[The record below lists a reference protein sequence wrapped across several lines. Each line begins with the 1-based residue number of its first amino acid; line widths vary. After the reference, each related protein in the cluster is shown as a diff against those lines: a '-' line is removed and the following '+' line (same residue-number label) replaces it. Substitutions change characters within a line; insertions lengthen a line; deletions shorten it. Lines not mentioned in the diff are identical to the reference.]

1 MKFVIAAF
9 RPLRTKTFRSIWTA
23 SLASNAGLL
32 IQGVGAAWAMAE
44 MATADLVAMVQ
55 TAAFLPLALFA
66 IPAGAIADMYDRRK
80 VQIAALTVSLVGA
93 SAMTLVS
100 WAGLMTPWA
109 LLGFCFFVGSGFAL
123 LGPAW
128 QSSVGEQVPPEDLPQ
143 AVALNGISYN
153 IARAIGPAVGGFIVA
168 VAGVTVAFAVNALF
182 YVPILLAL
190 LAWKRKLEPARLPP
204 EGLWRAVMSGV
215 RYIAHMQPVRSAVM
229 RSFVMG
235 LFGAPLLSLIPLISR
250 DLLGGGASAFGLLLG
265 CFGGGAVA
273 GIFILQPLRRFRNE
287 TIVRGCTLVVA
298 AGLATLALSS
308 SMLLSSA
315 ALAVTGM
322 AWMTVFAILG
332 ISLQLFVPRW
342 VVGRSVATLQATT
355 ALGVAVGSAC
365 WGVLAAHQGVA
376 VALAVAAACMALSP
390 LLAVVLRVADR
401 SVSAESVSEL
411 PAEAPVQM
419 GISGRSGPI
428 AIDLQYRIPAGRARD
443 FYVLMGEVRRIRA
456 RNGAYDW
463 SLSRDLDDPEV
474 WLERY
479 RCPTWD
485 DYLRHRGR
493 RTVEEFLV
501 QRQAAELHIG
511 IEPIRVRRWLER
523 PPGSVRWH
531 EEVPDRGD
539 HSLGL
544 PGS

>member
-1 MKFVIAAF
+1 MKFFIEAF
-9 RPLRTKTFRSIWTA
+9 KPLRTPAFRNIWTA

-32 IQGVGAAWAMAE
+32 IQGVGAAWAMAQ
-44 MATADLVAMVQ
+44 MATADLVSMVQ

-80 VQIAALTVSLVGA
+80 VQMVALTISLIGA

-100 WAGLMTPWA
+100 WAGWMTPWA
-109 LLGFCFFVGSGFAL
+109 LLGFCFLVGTGFAL

-128 QSSVGEQVPPEDLPQ
+128 QAAVGEQVPPEDLAQ

-168 VAGVTVAFAVNALF
+168 IVGVTAAFAVNALF

-190 LAWKRKLEPARLPP
+190 LAWKRKVEPARLPP
-204 EGLWRAVMSGV
+204 EGLSRAVLTGV
-215 RYIAHMQPVRSAVM
+215 RYIAHMQPVRSAVV
-229 RSFVMG
+229 RAFAMG
-235 LFGAPLLSLIPLISR
+235 LLGAPLLSLIPLVSR
-250 DLLGGGASAFGLLLG
+250 DLLSGGASTFGFLLG

-273 GIFILQPLRRFRNE
+273 GIFILPPLRRFRNE
-287 TIVRGCTLVVA
+287 VVVRGCTLVVA
-298 AGLATLALSS
+298 AGMAVLALSAS
-308 SMLLSSA
+308 LPLSAA
-315 ALAVTGM
+315 ALAFTGM
-322 AWMTVFAILG
+322 AWMIVFAILG
-332 ISLQLFVPRW
+332 VSLQLFVPRW
-342 VVGRSVATLQATT
+342 VVGRSVATLQAGT
-355 ALGVAVGSAC
+355 ALGVAVGSVC
-365 WGVLAAHQGVA
+365 WGVLAEREGVA
-376 VALAVAAACMALSP
+376 VALGAAAACLALSP
-390 LLAVVLRVADR
+390 LLAFVLRVADR
-401 SVSAESVSEL
+401 SVSAESVSDM
-411 PAEAPVQM
+411 PAESPVSL
-419 GISGRSGPI
+419 GITGRSGPI
-428 AIDLQYRIPAGRARD
+428 AIDLQYRIPADRARD
-443 FYVLMGEVRRIRA
+443 FYALMGEVRRIRA

-501 QRQAAELHIG
+501 QRQAAELHFG

-523 PPGSVRWH
+523 PPGSVRWRD
-531 EEVPDRGD
+531 EVPDRGD
-539 HSLGL
+539 QQISL